1 MNEDKR
7 FKQINRIATPI
18 KVNDANTTNNSNNQS
33 TLDAQIKDSI
43 SAIPPKKEVKK
54 IQKKRKKVNK
64 ERVLQTLIIIFVIG
78 IIASSIYLL
87 IPETI
92 SQSKIK
98 YNDISTTTTI
108 PNLSGDYFE
117 NIKLNESLFIDND
130 INYKAGNFTIRKV
143 NNNIYINDKE
153 ITKKEYF
160 YSSVGLID
168 DLIIFTAKDKN
179 NRTTEMYI
187 VDSLGNTLLNMYHI
201 GDINGMVISDE
212 DASVIYNSEAITI
225 VSKNVIG
232 DKLIPNNNINSSN
245 PVSICNE
252 DDLFASSIE
261 TSKPVI
267 VHYSLSYK
275 GNHEFN
281 ALENIYEKSLEEYK
295 NEFNYCK

>member
-87 IPETI
+87 IPESI

-108 PNLSGDYFE
+108 PNLSGYYFE
-117 NIKLNESLFIDND
+117 NIKLNESIFIDND

-232 DKLIPNNNINSSN
+232 DKLIPNNNINSSS